1 MGSDMRKTIRM
12 KLSFYVLAATLC
24 AAPLLTASISHAQ
37 SEGNYQTAP
46 VSTTT
51 TGGEATV
58 GGTVIPFKQV
68 TLTAQSP
75 GRVTFLA
82 GVEGHRAKAGDV
94 LLQIGD
100 DGIQA
105 QRRAALAQINQAE
118 AALRNSQMQ
127 YSRELYAPRTNS
139 MTGIPGMGIPS
150 TFDQFFTRG
159 FSDSMGMTNTGVE
172 RQADLYARGVGI
184 NQAQSALMQAQANLE
199 ALDTRVRDTR
209 SIAPFDGIVINKMVE
224 VGDTVQPGMPLITYA
239 FTDYLRIDAEIP
251 VRLAAG
257 LSEGMIVPARLDVGG
272 ATVDAK
278 VAQIFPVADPKRH
291 TVRVKFDLPYDT
303 PGGPGMYVEVTVP
316 DASIPPRTGHAIPN
330 EALIWRGSLPSVF
343 VLEDGHPSLRLVRVG
358 YPLPD
363 GRISVVSGLNGGE
376 QVILNP
382 PANLISG
389 K

>member
-1 MGSDMRKTIRM
+1 MRTTIRM
-12 KLSFYVLAATLC
+12 KSSFFVLAVAFC
-24 AAPLLTASISHAQ
+24 AAPFLSSPARAQ
-37 SEGNYQTAP
+37 SDASYQTAP
-46 VSTTT
+46 VSSTT

-82 GVEGHRAKAGDV
+82 GIEGHHAKSGDV

-100 DGIQA
+100 ESIQA
-105 QRRAALAQINQAE
+105 QRRAAQAQISQAE
-118 AALRNSQMQ
+118 ASLRNSQMQ

-139 MTGIPGMGIPS
+139 MSGIPGMGIPA

-159 FSDSMGMTNTGVE
+159 FSDQMGFTNTGVE
-172 RQADLYARGVGI
+172 RQADLYSRGVGI
-184 NQAQSALMQAQANLE
+184 SQAQSALMQARANLE

-209 SIAPFDGIVINKMVE
+209 SVAPFDGIIISKMVE

-239 FTDYLRIDAEIP
+239 YTEYLRIDAQIP

-272 ATVDAK
+272 GQVEAK
-278 VAQIFPVADPKRH
+278 VAQIFPVADPKLH
-291 TVRVKFDLPYDT
+291 TVRVKFDLPFDT

-316 DASIPPRTGHAIPN
+316 DASIPSRTSQAIPA

-343 VLEDGHPSLRLVRVG
+343 VLEDGKPSLRLVRVG
-358 YPLPD
+358 YPLAD
-363 GRISVVSGLNGGE
+363 GRISVVSGLTGGE

-389 K
+389 E

>member
-1 MGSDMRKTIRM
+1 MQISNRVKPS
-12 KLSFYVLAATLC
+12 LLVLAVLC
-24 AAPLLTASISHAQ
+24 AGAIATCPTSAQ
-37 SEGNYQTAP
+37 SEANYQTAP
-46 VSTTT
+46 VSTTS

-82 GVEGHRAKAGDV
+82 GAEGHRAKAGDV

-100 DGIQA
+100 ESIQA
-105 QRRAALAQINQAE
+105 QRRAALAQIAQAE
-118 AALRNSQMQ
+118 AALRNAQMQ

-159 FSDSMGMTNTGVE
+159 FSDSLGFTNTTVE

-184 NQAQSALMQAQANLE
+184 NQAQSALAQAQANLE

-209 SIAPFDGIVINKMVE
+209 SVAPFDGIIINKMVE
-224 VGDTVQPGMPLITYA
+224 VGDTVQPGTPLVTYA

-257 LSEGMIVPARLDVGG
+257 LTEGMIVPARLDVGG

-316 DASIPPRTGHAIPN
+316 DASIPTRTGQAIPN

-343 VLEDGHPSLRLVRVG
+343 VLEDGKPSLRLVRVG

-389 K
+389 E

>member
-1 MGSDMRKTIRM
+1 MQISNRVKPP
-12 KLSFYVLAATLC
+12 LLVLAVLC
-24 AAPLLTASISHAQ
+24 AGGLLTSAAFAQ
-37 SEGNYQTAP
+37 SDANYQTAP
-46 VSTTT
+46 VSTTS

-82 GVEGHRAKAGDV
+82 GAEGHRAKAGDV

-100 DGIQA
+100 ESIQA
-105 QRRAALAQINQAE
+105 QRRAAMAQISQAE
-118 AALRNSQMQ
+118 AALRNAQMQ

-159 FSDSMGMTNTGVE
+159 FSDSLGFTNTTVE
-172 RQADLYARGVGI
+172 RQADLYSRGVGI
-184 NQAQSALMQAQANLE
+184 NQAQSALAQAQANLD

-209 SIAPFDGIVINKMVE
+209 SVAPFDGIIINKMVE
-224 VGDTVQPGMPLITYA
+224 VGDTVQPGTPLVTYA

-257 LSEGMIVPARLDVGG
+257 LTEGMIVPARLDVGG

-291 TVRVKFDLPYDT
+291 TVRVKYGAAACRRFLCL
-303 PGGPGMYVEVTVP
+303 
-316 DASIPPRTGHAIPN
+316 RT
-330 EALIWRGSLPSVF
+330 
-343 VLEDGHPSLRLVRVG
+343 
-358 YPLPD
+358 
-363 GRISVVSGLNGGE
+363 
-376 QVILNP
+376 
-382 PANLISG
+382 ANRHCG
-389 K
+389 WCA

>member
-1 MGSDMRKTIRM
+1 MRALIRIA
-12 KLSFYVLAATLC
+12 LSISVV
-24 AAPLLTASISHAQ
+24 AAPVFSGLGFTRSAEAQDATPVFETAR
-37 SEGNYQTAP
+37 

-51 TGGEATV
+51 TGSHATV

-68 TLTAQSP
+68 TLTAQTP
-75 GRVTFLA
+75 GRVTYLI
-82 GVEGHRAKAGDV
+82 GLEGHRATAGEV
-94 LLQIGD
+94 LVQID
-100 DGIQA
+100 DDDIQA
-105 QRRAALAQINQAE
+105 QRRAASAQISQAE

-127 YSRELYAPRTNS
+127 YSRELYAPRVDS
-139 MTGIPGMGIPS
+139 ISGFPGMGIPA

-159 FSDSMGMTNTGVE
+159 FANSLGNSNTAME

-184 NQAQSALMQAQANLE
+184 NQAQSAMQQAQANLE
-199 ALDTRVRDTR
+199 GLDARLRDSR
-209 SIAPFDGIVINKMVE
+209 SVAPFDGLVISRMVE

-239 FTDYLRIDAEIP
+239 YTDYLRIDAEVP

-257 LSEGMIVPARLDVGG
+257 LSVDMIVRARLDVGG
-272 ATVDAK
+272 VQVDAK

-303 PGGPGMYVEVTVP
+303 PGGPGMYAEVTVP
-316 DASIPPRTGHAIPN
+316 DSSVPMRTEQALPA

-343 VLEDGHPSLRLVRVG
+343 VLENGRPSLRIVRVG

-363 GRISVVSGLNGGE
+363 GRVSVVSGLSGGE
-376 QVILNP
+376 EVILNP

-389 K
+389 D